1 MADFIP
7 SRQTC
12 IALMDQ
18 EGMLPNIKAHS
29 LQVARIAVNLGK
41 NLMAHFPGLNMDL
54 IEAGALLH
62 DIAKTECL
70 KTRANHA
77 LVGEEKVRA
86 MGFDSLAPIVAQ
98 HVLLEDK
105 YFHNG
110 CLDEVVLVHYADKR
124 VRHEE
129 IVNLEDRFTYLV
141 ETYGRSQE
149 AVERIKALYQ
159 DTLKVEKM
167 IFLHLSFP
175 PHALRDHLEMS
186 CSRERD

>member
-1 MADFIP
+1 MTDIIP
-7 SRQTC
+7 TRETC
-12 IALMDQ
+12 LSLMDQ
-18 EGMLPNIKAHS
+18 EAMLPNIKAHS
-29 LQVARIAVNLGK
+29 LQVARIALCLGK
-41 NLMAHFPGLNMDL
+41 NLMVHFPELNMDL
-54 IEAGALLH
+54 VEAGSLLH

-98 HVLLEDK
+98 HVRLEDK
-105 YFHNG
+105 YFQNG

-129 IVNLEDRFTYLV
+129 VVDLEERFTYLV

-149 AVERIKALYQ
+149 AVQRIEALYQ
-159 DTLKVEKM
+159 DTLKVEKR
-167 IFLHLSFP
+167 IFRLLPFSPSALKEHLF
-175 PHALRDHLEMS
+175 
-186 CSRERD
+186 

>member
-12 IALMDQ
+12 LTLMDQ

-29 LQVARIAVNLGK
+29 LQVARIALCLGK
-41 NLMAHFPGLNMDL
+41 NLMVHFPKLNLDL
-54 IEAGALLH
+54 VDAGALLH

-105 YFHNG
+105 YFQNG

-129 IVNLEDRFTYLV
+129 VVDLEERFAYLV
-141 ETYGRSQE
+141 ETYGRSRE
-149 AVERIKALYQ
+149 AVQRIEALYQ
-159 DTLKVEKM
+159 DTLKVEEM

-175 PHALRDHLEMS
+175 PQALRDHLEMS
-186 CSRERD
+186 